1 MQERFATRVVALAAF
16 AVLAYVLYLIF
27 RPFIGAIVWALLI
40 AYLLFPAA
48 VRLRGRCKGRKGLA
62 AAILTVT
69 VIVAFGLPAAVL
81 AATFAGQAVE
91 LVQKLSRLAAEYQI
105 QAPGD
110 LVRLPVVGRAVE
122 WLDAMLPVSASQ
134 IQTWSVLALQNIL
147 QFLLSHSGAW
157 VAGAFGIFGNV
168 ALMLFVLFF
177 FFRDGDE
184 MAARVVRLAPMDPKK
199 KERLLR
205 HLGDVTRA
213 VVFGTLVTALA
224 QGTLIGIAFWIT
236 GLPSPVVFGGLA
248 FISSFIP
255 FVGTSLV
262 VVPAVLVL
270 LAQGVAW
277 KWIFMLLWGVLV
289 AGSADNVLRPALVS
303 GRAEIGTLTA
313 FFGVV
318 GGLGAFGFIGLFLGP
333 VVLALVL
340 ALIQF
345 AEESQAIEP
354 ARAAPGPPG
363 ASGTPGAA

>member
-1 MQERFATRVVALAAF
+1 MQDRFATRVVALAAI
-16 AVLAYVLYLIF
+16 AVLVYVLFLIF
-27 RPFIGAIVWALLI
+27 RPFLGAVVWALLI
-40 AYLLFPAA
+40 AYLLFPA
-48 VRLRGRCKGRKGLA
+48 VLRLRRRFGGRKGLA
-62 AAILTVT
+62 AGILTVT
-69 VIVAFGLPAAVL
+69 VIVAFGFPAAVL

-91 LVQKLSRLAAEYQI
+91 LVQRLGRLAAQYQI
-105 QAPGD
+105 QAPED
-110 LVRLPVVGRAVE
+110 LVKLPVVGHAME

-134 IQTWSVLALQNIL
+134 IQTWAVGALQSVL
-147 QFLLSHSGAW
+147 QFLMAHSGAW

-177 FFRDGDE
+177 YFRDGDA
-184 MAARVVRLAPMDPKK
+184 MAARVLRLVPMEPKR

-213 VVFGTLVTALA
+213 VVFGTLITAIA

-236 GLPSPVVFGGLA
+236 GLQSPVVFGGLA
-248 FISSFIP
+248 LLSSFIP

-262 VVPAVLVL
+262 VGPAVLVL
-270 LAQGVAW
+270 LAKGVAW
-277 KWIFMLLWGVLV
+277 KWIFMLLWGVFV
-289 AGSADNVLRPALVS
+289 AGSADNFLRPALVS

-318 GGLGAFGFIGLFLGP
+318 GGIGAFGFIGLFLGP

-345 AEESQAIEP
+345 AEESQAAEGAKP
-354 ARAAPGPPG
+354 VPG
-363 ASGTPGAA
+363 SS